1 MLTGGGGGGG
11 GGRGGGVCM
20 FDYALNE
27 QVYLLI
33 CFYALILLYV

>member
-1 MLTGGGGGGG
+1 MFTGGGGGG
-11 GGRGGGVCM
+11 M
-20 FDYALNE
+20 FDYALND